1 MSRDD
6 FYASP
11 FGAFYSAYMERPWL
25 ARRISRLVWG
35 GDTGAYYA
43 SMNAIAEVGEG
54 GTIVDCPCGAGAAF
68 RTVPPA
74 VSTRYVAVDLSP
86 SMLSRARTRAEAA
99 GLVNLE
105 LVRAEAT
112 DIPLPSSSAEL
123 FLSFW
128 GLHCFDEP
136 EAAIAEATR
145 IVAPGGRL
153 VGCTFVRGTEGLRQR
168 LLVRPGLGDFGQVAT
183 ASEVE
188 GYLRGAG
195 LDIESLHRS
204 GPMLFFD
211 ARRRVSASD

>member
-11 FGAFYSAYMERPWL
+11 FGAVYSAYMERPRL

-35 GDTGAYYA
+35 GDTGVYYE

-54 GTIVDCPCGAGAAF
+54 GMIVDCPCGAGAAF
-68 RTVPPA
+68 RTVPPSEG
-74 VSTRYVAVDLSP
+74 VRYVAVDLSP
-86 SMLSRARTRAEAA
+86 SMLSRARACAEAA
-99 GLVNLE
+99 GLGSVE

-112 DIPLPSSSAEL
+112 DIPLPPSSADL

-128 GLHCFDEP
+128 GLHCFDDP
-136 EAAIAEATR
+136 DAAIAEATR

-153 VGCTFVRGTEGLRQR
+153 LGCTFVRGSEALRQR
-168 LLVRPGLGDFGQVAT
+168 LLVRPGLGDFGRVAT
-183 ASEVE
+183 APEIETYLSE
-188 GYLRGAG
+188 AG
-195 LDIESLHRS
+195 LEIKSVRRS

-211 ARRRVSASD
+211 AQRPGASG